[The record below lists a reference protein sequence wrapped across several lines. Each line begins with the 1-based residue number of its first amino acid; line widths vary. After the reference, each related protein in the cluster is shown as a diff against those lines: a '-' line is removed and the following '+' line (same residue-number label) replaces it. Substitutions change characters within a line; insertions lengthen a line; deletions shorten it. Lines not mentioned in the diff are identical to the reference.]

1 MPLFMT
7 LGTTIETRAIHAV
20 ARVRDIASMREARA
34 AATLDPALRDFR
46 VEGNVLA
53 RRREQVV
60 GLLGKGR
67 RQIDVAHIRE
77 QCTTGASTRRRRSG
91 PVLMAGGTVGTGV
104 SELGGRRGATSAGAR
119 LHAILLVARFVGWS
133 LGLDAASRTV
143 AGTMAC
149 LQTTTP
155 CSLVG
160 RKAGVGNAGMG
171 NAGMS
176 LLGVLGIGGVHGG
189 DGLLA
194 LLHRH
199 RSVTCPGR
207 RQL

>member
-20 ARVRDIASMREARA
+20 ARVRDVASMREARA

-104 SELGGRRGATSAGAR
+104 SELGGRRGATSASAR
-119 LHAILLVARFVGWS
+119 VHAILLVARFVGLS
-133 LGLDAASRTV
+133 LG
-143 AGTMAC
+143 
-149 LQTTTP
+149 
-155 CSLVG
+155 
-160 RKAGVGNAGMG
+160 
-171 NAGMS
+171 
-176 LLGVLGIGGVHGG
+176 
-189 DGLLA
+189 
-194 LLHRH
+194 
-199 RSVTCPGR
+199 
-207 RQL
+207 

>member
-1 MPLFMT
+1 MPLVMT
-7 LGTTIETRAIHAV
+7 LGTAVETRAIYA
-20 ARVRDIASMREARA
+20 REARA
-34 AATLDPALRDFR
+34 AETLDPALRDFR

-67 RQIDVAHIRE
+67 RQVNVAHIWE
-77 QCTTGASTRRRRSG
+77 QCTAGTGTRRRRSG
-91 PVLMAGGTVGTGV
+91 FVLMAGRTVGAGV
-104 SELGGRRGATSAGAR
+104 PELGGRRGAASASAR
-119 LHAILLVARFVGWS
+119 VHAILLVARFVGLS
-133 LGLDAASRTV
+133 LGLNASSRTV
-143 AGTMAC
+143 AATVAC
-149 LQTTTP
+149 LRTTTP
-155 CSLVG
+155 GSLV
-160 RKAGVGNAGMG
+160 RCKAGVG